1 MAPAAIVMDPPL
13 HKIWLLLRAI
23 VPLAA
28 VVLAVLVGPALLTWW
43 LLGGPFGWRH
53 VLIGGAISLA
63 LLVGGALLFGR
74 AIGRMPK

>member
-1 MAPAAIVMDPPL
+1 LDTPL
-13 HKIWLLLRAI
+13 HKIWLLLRTI

-28 VVLAVLVGPALLTWW
+28 VALAVLAGPALLTWW

-63 LLVGGALLFGR
+63 LLIGGALLFGW

>member
-1 MAPAAIVMDPPL
+1 MPMDSPL
-13 HKIWLLLRAI
+13 HKAWLLLRAI

-28 VVLAVLVGPALLTWW
+28 IALIVLAGPALLTWW
-43 LLGGPFGWRH
+43 LLGGSFGWRH

-63 LLVGGALLFGR
+63 LLVGGGFLFGW

>member
-1 MAPAAIVMDPPL
+1 MPMDTPL
-13 HKIWLLLRAI
+13 HKVWLLLRAI

-28 VVLAVLVGPALLTWW
+28 VAFVVLAGPALLAWW

-63 LLVGGALLFGR
+63 LLVAGAFLFGW